1 MTQPHVKSL
10 YEADF
15 YAWTQ
20 QQIKLL
26 QTQAWHS
33 LDIENL
39 IEELE
44 DLGRR
49 ERQELRNRLSV
60 LLGHLLK
67 WQFQPSQRSNSWQA
81 TLCEQRDQTALLLNE
96 NPSLK
101 PYLTEALD
109 LAYRSGRN
117 LAVKETNLPYETFPA
132 TCPYSLPQILDP
144 DFLLAINQGVMKKGD
159 KDRFRKDE
167 KQP

>member
-1 MTQPHVKSL
+1 MKSL
-10 YEADF
+10 YETDF

-26 QTQAWHS
+26 KAQAWES
-33 LDIENL
+33 LDAQNL

-49 ERQELRNRLSV
+49 SRQELRNCLAV

-67 WQFQPSQRSNSWQA
+67 WQFQPQQRGNSWLA
-81 TLCEQRDQTALLLNE
+81 TVREQRDQITLLLDE

-101 PYLTEALD
+101 PYLPEALTI
-109 LAYRSGRN
+109 AYKFGLS
-117 LAVKETNLPYETFPA
+117 LAVRETGLPYETFPSE
-132 TCPYSLPQILDP
+132 CPYTLEEVLDETFLPDSPTESID
-144 DFLLAINQGVMKKGD
+144 
-159 KDRFRKDE
+159 
-167 KQP
+167 

>member
-1 MTQPHVKSL
+1 MKSF
-10 YEADF
+10 YKSDF

-26 QTQAWHS
+26 KAQAWHS
-33 LDIENL
+33 LDVQNL
-39 IEELE
+39 VEELE

-67 WQFQPSQRSNSWQA
+67 WQFHPQHRSNSWLA
-81 TLCEQRDQTALLLNE
+81 TIREQRDQLVILLDE

-101 PYLTEALD
+101 PYLIEALSI
-109 LAYRSGRN
+109 AYKLGLSI
-117 LAVKETNLPYETFPA
+117 AVRETGLPYETFPLE
-132 TCPYSLPQILDP
+132 CPYPLAKVLNEAFLPNSPTEL
-144 DFLLAINQGVMKKGD
+144 N
-159 KDRFRKDE
+159 
-167 KQP
+167 

>member
-1 MTQPHVKSL
+1 MKSL
-10 YEADF
+10 YQTDF

-26 QTQAWHS
+26 KAQSWHG
-33 LDIENL
+33 LDVQNL

-67 WQFQPSQRSNSWQA
+67 WQFQPQQQSTSWLA
-81 TLCEQRDQTALLLNE
+81 TIREQRDQITLLLDE

-101 PYLTEALD
+101 PYLPEALII
-109 LAYRSGRN
+109 AYKLGLS
-117 LAVKETNLPYETFPA
+117 LAVRETGLPYETFPLE
-132 TCPYSLPQILDP
+132 CPYTLEKVLDEDFFPNLPTS
-144 DFLLAINQGVMKKGD
+144 ATD
-159 KDRFRKDE
+159 K
-167 KQP
+167 Q